1 MPKKDLKRTIVLD
14 LAKHLDQ
21 KIMTAIEDFI
31 DRCDDADID
40 MHDAAVQILTI
51 VSHHSALAG
60 HAVEAKEKEFLA
72 VCHHQYWKGRE
83 CLTAIRK
90 KQAAR

>member
-1 MPKKDLKRTIVLD
+1 MSDDQLKRTIVLD

-21 KIMTAIEDFI
+21 RIMTAIEDFI

-40 MHDAAVQILTI
+40 MHDAAIQILTI

-60 HAVEAKEKEFLA
+60 HALAAKEQEFLA
-72 VCHHQYWKGRE
+72 VCHHQYWEGRK
-83 CLTAIRK
+83 CLTTIK
-90 KQAAR
+90 KKRSAR